1 MGRGAAVASMAPMA
15 IMDRMAVMVSSDLAA
30 VSLLKQKA
38 TLASALKANLTS
50 TVVPGMVPVTVLVV
64 AGAGIAAD
72 KLACW
77 PLLP

>member
-1 MGRGAAVASMAPMA
+1 MV
-15 IMDRMAVMVSSDLAA
+15 IMDRMAATASSDLTAL
-30 VSLLKQKA
+30 SLLKQKA
-38 TLASALKANLTS
+38 TLASALKANLSS
-50 TVVPGMVPVTVLVV
+50 TVVPDMVPATVLVV